1 MRDWLE
7 RSEENTKEY
16 GSSRYGDQSLC
27 VELRAAKG
35 EVAWGRGPDIIGECA
50 RAHRMEATSRWCH
63 TSETC
68 WKPAL

>member
-16 GSSRYGDQSLC
+16 GSSRYEDQSLC

-35 EVAWGRGPDIIGECA
+35 EVAWG
-50 RAHRMEATSRWCH
+50 
-63 TSETC
+63 
-68 WKPAL
+68 